1 MKQERLF
8 SLSIDG
14 KDDFVIM
21 TEGEAMLLKIKETGG
36 TRGFEMYDMTERYG
50 FTPDQ
55 WRKTN
60 YWKEGLLRSC
70 GLDKSYG

>member
-21 TEGEAMLLKIKETGG
+21 TEGEAMLLKIKETG
-36 TRGFEMYDMTERYG
+36 TPGFEMYDMTQRHG

-60 YWKEGLLRSC
+60 YWKEGLMRSC
-70 GLDKSYG
+70 GMAVPFNG